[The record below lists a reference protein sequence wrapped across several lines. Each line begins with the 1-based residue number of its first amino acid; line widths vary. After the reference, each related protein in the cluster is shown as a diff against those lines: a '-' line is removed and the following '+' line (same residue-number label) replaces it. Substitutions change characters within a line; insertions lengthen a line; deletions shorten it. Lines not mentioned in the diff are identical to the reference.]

1 MITPSPLTVLLV
13 EDDSNDVFLFQRA
26 LGSCER
32 QHSLQVVHDGEE
44 AIAYLQG
51 SGKYADRQTYPLPS
65 LTILD
70 LKLPRKSGL
79 EVLEWLMKDQT
90 LKRIPTVILSS
101 AMQQKEINLA
111 YDLGVNAY
119 LVKPVGFSALQHLVN
134 RTTEYWMLLC
144 AKPDI

>member
-1 MITPSPLTVLLV
+1 MIAPNPLTVLLV

-26 LGSCER
+26 LSGCER

-51 SGKYADRQTYPLPS
+51 SGKYGDRRTYPLPS
-65 LTILD
+65 LTVLD

-119 LVKPVGFSALQHLVN
+119 LVKPVGFSALQHLIN

-144 AKPDI
+144 AKPEV